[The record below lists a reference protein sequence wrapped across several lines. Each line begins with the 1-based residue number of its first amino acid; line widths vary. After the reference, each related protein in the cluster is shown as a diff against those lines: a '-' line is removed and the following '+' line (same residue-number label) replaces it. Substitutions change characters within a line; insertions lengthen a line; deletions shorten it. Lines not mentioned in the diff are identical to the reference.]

1 MSNYS
6 SALVFLES
14 LAGYVICGLVA
25 ILGFV
30 VIWLIL
36 TSRID
41 LSHLLSEK
49 DGSGASMSRFQL
61 LIFIFVIALSFFLV
75 VIANIKILQAKG
87 SYDHLPVLPDVP
99 NGVPALLGI
108 SASSYAV
115 SKAIQHGAGKSGNAR
130 RWCRSPRGRSARWP
144 TPRRRLVLRERTKA
158 NGETKRHPSSRRGS
172 NTGPAGYRTVH
183 SRSGPS
189 APKAYTCQALCRG
202 PSRLRL
208 HLAVRC
214 DQARAPD

>member
-99 NGVPALLGI
+99 N
-108 SASSYAV
+108 
-115 SKAIQHGAGKSGNAR
+115 

-214 DQARAPD
+214 DQARARD

>member
-61 LIFIFVIALSFFLV
+61 LIFIFV
-75 VIANIKILQAKG
+75 

-99 NGVPALLGI
+99 NGVLALLGI

-115 SKAIQHGAGKSGNAR
+115 SKAIQHGAGKSGNGGGGA
-130 RWCRSPRGRSARWP
+130 
-144 TPRRRLVLRERTKA
+144 E
-158 NGETKRHPSSRRGS
+158 
-172 NTGPAGYRTVH
+172 
-183 SRSGPS
+183 
-189 APKAYTCQALCRG
+189 
-202 PSRLRL
+202 
-208 HLAVRC
+208 
-214 DQARAPD
+214 ARAGGAPGGRPPEGD

>member
-61 LIFIFVIALSFFLV
+61 LIFIFVI
-75 VIANIKILQAKG
+75 IANIKILQAKG

-99 NGVPALLGI
+99 NGVLALLGI

-115 SKAIQHGAGKSGNAR
+115 SKAIQHGAGKSGNGGGGA
-130 RWCRSPRGRSARWP
+130 
-144 TPRRRLVLRERTKA
+144 E
-158 NGETKRHPSSRRGS
+158 
-172 NTGPAGYRTVH
+172 
-183 SRSGPS
+183 
-189 APKAYTCQALCRG
+189 
-202 PSRLRL
+202 
-208 HLAVRC
+208 
-214 DQARAPD
+214 ARAGGAPG

>member
-99 NGVPALLGI
+99 NGVLALLGI

-115 SKAIQHGAGKSGNAR
+115 SKAIQHGAGKSGNGGGGADV
-130 RWCRSPRGRSARWP
+130 C
-144 TPRRRLVLRERTKA
+144 
-158 NGETKRHPSSRRGS
+158 
-172 NTGPAGYRTVH
+172 TGG
-183 SRSGPS
+183 GPGDR
-189 APKAYTCQALCRG
+189 PPG
-202 PSRLRL
+202 G
-208 HLAVRC
+208 
-214 DQARAPD
+214 D